1 MLRWEAS
8 EVRAGGRSGHRAWHC
23 LAVAWEGLSHVRNE
37 WRAQAD
43 NGGGSLQ
50 DSGWGGK
57 DRSREMQ
64 AAEL

>member
-1 MLRWEAS
+1 M
-8 EVRAGGRSGHRAWHC
+8 RSGQR
-23 LAVAWEGLSHVRNE
+23 EGQGTEPVTPWLWLGKAYLSNVRTE

-50 DSGWGGK
+50 YSSQGGK